1 MGIEERLDA
10 TISAVDGLHNVLN
23 DIGFILPDKLSR
35 LQKRIQSA
43 KFRLRSIE
51 DDIGKRRAAAVEHTN
66 GITSD
71 MLAKANADAE
81 QIGKRAADDAAK
93 IISDAKDEAD
103 AIVASARHE
112 FATDRIGLCR
122 EYLRTM
128 VVECDEMYPHM
139 RELFEFCNLDGLIKA
154 KQAQL
159 VTLEAGQR
167 ARKLYPYLSIMN
179 ESIHEQAWE
188 ACRRLVAHEM
198 TRIEQR
204 EQSRD
209 VEILKAMKSAAQP
222 VTAPGPGQ
230 VTGIH
235 NGGDT

>member
-23 DIGFILPDKLSR
+23 EFGFHFPDQLAR

-43 KFRLRSIE
+43 KFRLNSVE
-51 DDIGKRRAAAVEHTN
+51 DDIKKRRAAAVEHTN
-66 GITSD
+66 ERIAD
-71 MLAKANADAE
+71 MISKAEAAAE
-81 QIGKRAADDAAK
+81 RIGKRATDDAEK
-93 IISDAKDEAD
+93 IIADAKDEAE
-103 AIVASARHE
+103 AIVARARSE
-112 FATDRIGLCR
+112 FAADRVSLCR
-122 EYLRTM
+122 EYLRAM
-128 VVECDEMYPHM
+128 VAECDEMYP
-139 RELFEFCNLDGLIKA
+139 RLKELFEFCHLDGLIKA

-167 ARKLYPYLSIMN
+167 SRKLYPYLSIMN

-188 ACRRLVAHEM
+188 ACRKLVAHEM

-209 VEILKAMKSAAQP
+209 LEILKSAAQP
-222 VTAPGPGQ
+222 VTAAGPGQ

-235 NGGDT
+235 NDGGDA